1 MQSARNVENSST
13 MNIPTEWLFGLLGG
27 GLIGL
32 GSITALA
39 VTGKVPGISGIVARL
54 LTSRRKDDIRW
65 RVIFLC
71 GLVAGAVITFLSVP
85 SAAVFRIEDGRSLP
99 LYAVAGLFV
108 GIGTRLGGGC
118 TSGHGVCG
126 IGAGARDSII
136 ATLTFMSTGIAT
148 AIICTTILSRQ

>member
-1 MQSARNVENSST
+1 

-118 TSGHGVCG
+118 TSG